1 MVYGRAIDRIKRER
15 GKDNMSTFS
24 DTALPEVPLEEL
36 VQLQL
41 AVGLYVEVL
50 KRDTNSSVQREV
62 LPLVNRMYGE
72 LLQETEKRFNSLHHY
87 SEDVT
92 PKGK

>member
-1 MVYGRAIDRIKRER
+1 
-15 GKDNMSTFS
+15 MSTFS
-24 DTALPEVPLEEL
+24 DIALPEIHTEEL

-41 AVGLYVEVL
+41 AIGLYVQVL
-50 KRDTNSSVQREV
+50 KRDTNSKVQREV

-72 LLQETEKRFNSLHHY
+72 ILQETEKRWEILHHY
-87 SEDVT
+87 IEDVT